1 VVATWPELGAASA
14 MWWLLLLPFVNGAFR
29 GVQQA
34 INGRIREEAGGSAVA
49 ATFVNFTGGALV
61 LVLAALAAW
70 AVTGQGPVPVSEPWL
85 LLGGMLGL
93 IHIALQA
100 YGVRRLGV
108 LVLGLAMIA
117 GQLVA
122 SVAIDL
128 VMPLPG
134 TEFGAWQLAGALI
147 AFLAV

>member
-61 LVLAALAAW
+61 LVLAAFASWAA
-70 AVTGQGPVPVSEPWL
+70 TGRGPVAVDEPWL

-117 GQLVA
+117 GQLA
-122 SVAIDL
+122 SSVTVDL
-128 VMPLPG
+128 LIPLPG
-134 TEFGAWQLAGALI
+134 TRLEAWQ
-147 AFLAV
+147 